1 MKRTS
6 HIWLLG
12 LSGSGK
18 STVGPLV
25 AQKLGLPFA
34 DTDAQI
40 TQSAQRPISQIFA
53 EGGETEFRK
62 WESQIVAQLVQKP
75 PTVISCGAGVILSPE
90 NRQILSKTGSRI
102 YLKAELSTLIQRLSK
117 CTDRPL
123 LPADQLEPNLLR
135 QLSERKKW
143 YEESEVSI
151 SIESDTPEQI
161 CQRIL
166 LSLASS

>member
-1 MKRTS
+1 VKRTS

-25 AQKLGLPFA
+25 ARKLGLPFA
-34 DTDAQI
+34 DSDAQI
-40 TQSAQRPISQIFA
+40 TQSAQRTISHIFA

-62 WESQIVAQLVQKP
+62 WESQIVAQLAQKP

-123 LPADQLEPNLLR
+123 LPADQLEPNLLH

-143 YEESEVSI
+143 YEESEI
-151 SIESDTPEQI
+151 TIPIELDTPEQI

>member
-18 STVGPLV
+18 STVGPLL

-34 DTDAQI
+34 DTDAHI

-62 WESQIVAQLVQKP
+62 WESQIVAQLGQKP
-75 PTVISCGAGVILSPE
+75 SAVISCGAGLILSPE
-90 NRQILSKTGSRI
+90 NRKILSKTGTRI
-102 YLKAELSTLIQRLSK
+102 YLKAELSTLSQRLSK

-123 LPADQLEPNLLR
+123 LPSDQLEPNLLR
-135 QLSERKKW
+135 QLSDRKKW
-143 YEESEVSI
+143 YEESEI
-151 SIESDTPEQI
+151 TIPIGSDTPEQI
-161 CQRIL
+161 CQRII

>member
-1 MKRTS
+1 VKRSS

-34 DTDAQI
+34 DTDAEI
-40 TQSAQRPISQIFA
+40 IQSAQRPISHIFA
-53 EGGETEFRK
+53 QGGETEFRK
-62 WESQIVAQLVQKP
+62 WESQIVAQLAQKP

-90 NRQILSKTGSRI
+90 NRLILSKTGSRI
-102 YLKAELSTLIQRLSK
+102 YLKAELSILIERLSK
-117 CTDRPL
+117 HTDRPL
-123 LPADQLEPNLLR
+123 LRADQLEPNLLA
-135 QLSERKKW
+135 QLSDRKKW
-143 YEESEVSI
+143 YEESEI
-151 SIESDTPEQI
+151 TIPIESATPEQI

>member
-1 MKRTS
+1 
-6 HIWLLG
+6 
-12 LSGSGK
+12 
-18 STVGPLV
+18 V
-25 AQKLGLPFA
+25 ARLA
-34 DTDAQI
+34 
-40 TQSAQRPISQIFA
+40 
-53 EGGETEFRK
+53 
-62 WESQIVAQLVQKP
+62 QKP
-75 PTVISCGAGVILSPE
+75 PTVISCGAGVILSSE
-90 NRQILSKTGSRI
+90 NRQILSKTGVRV

-143 YEESEVSI
+143 YEESEVAI
-151 SIESDTPEQI
+151 PIELATPEQI

>member
-1 MKRTS
+1 MKRSS

-18 STVGPLV
+18 STVGPLL
-25 AQKLGLPFA
+25 AEKLGLPFA

-40 TQSAQRPISQIFA
+40 TQSARQTISQIFTD
-53 EGGETEFRK
+53 GGEAEFRK
-62 WESQIVAQLVQKP
+62 WESQIVAQLAQKP
-75 PTVISCGAGVILSPE
+75 PAVISCGAGVILSPE

-102 YLKAELSTLIQRLSK
+102 YLRAELPTLIQRLSK

-123 LPADQLEPNLLR
+123 LHADQLEPNLLR

-143 YEESEVSI
+143 YEESDITIPIASN
-151 SIESDTPEQI
+151 TPDQI
-161 CQRIL
+161 CQKIL

>member
-1 MKRTS
+1 MKRIS

-34 DTDAQI
+34 DTDTQI
-40 TQSAQRPISQIFA
+40 TQSARRTISQIFA

-62 WESQIVAQLVQKP
+62 WESQIVAQLAHKP
-75 PTVISCGAGVILSPE
+75 PTVICCGAGVILSHE
-90 NRQILSKTGSRI
+90 NRQILSKTGVRI
-102 YLKAELSTLIQRLSK
+102 YLEAELSTLSQRLSK

-123 LPADQLEPNLLR
+123 LRTDQLEPNLLR

-143 YEESEVSI
+143 YEESEI
-151 SIESDTPEQI
+151 TIPIASDTPEQI
-161 CQRIL
+161 SQRII

>member
-18 STVGPLV
+18 STIGPLV
-25 AQKLGLPFA
+25 AQKLDLPFA
-34 DTDAQI
+34 DTDEKI

-62 WESQIVAQLVQKP
+62 WESQIVTQLAQRP

-143 YEESEVSI
+143 YEESEI
-151 SIESDTPEQI
+151 AIPIESNTPEQI

-166 LSLASS
+166 LSLASP